1 MKTMTVLMLS
11 SVAALAV
18 SQYAQ
23 AEDAAAVVDQQ
34 AAHEVYQ
41 GVDSAGRRVR
51 LTISEGGPELSVRV
65 DRRPALPGPHWT
77 AQIGTGAAAAIER

>member
-18 SQYAQ
+18 SQYAR
-23 AEDAAAVVDQQ
+23 AEGAAAVADQQ

-41 GVDSAGRRVR
+41 GVDS
-51 LTISEGGPELSVRV
+51 EGS
-65 DRRPALPGPHWT
+65 ALRTQTVACARNVTDSG
-77 AQIGTGAAAAIER
+77 